1 MILAI
6 QYPEWL
12 KPTVI
17 PGFPFLRW
25 YGLMYL
31 FAFMTAY
38 FLYRYQVKKGEFEKY
53 SGSGNKM
60 TGEDVTDVFV
70 WGIMG
75 LLLGA
80 RIFGTL
86 VYNYKEY
93 LPQPW
98 LIFWPFERDVSGG
111 WSFTGFHGMSYHGGF
126 VGGFIGVLLWAKRR
140 KFNFAAVADLMA
152 VSIPLGY
159 TFGRLGN
166 FANGELYGRITTSK
180 IGMIFPQTP
189 FEDRFFLAE
198 GWVRSFAEKA
208 GLTVQEGASVIN
220 LPRHPSQLYEA
231 FFEGIVL
238 WLILWFI
245 RKKKPFNGFLVCI
258 YTLGYGVFRFFIEY
272 FRQPDSNMGYK
283 ISVTGSTN
291 IYIYESWK
299 NISTGQ
305 LFCCAMIAGALIA
318 ITVLAV
324 INKKASRKTLSDFRD
339 V

>member
-6 QYPEWL
+6 KYPQWL
-12 KPTVI
+12 KPEII
-17 PGFPFLRW
+17 PGFPLLRW

-53 SGSGNKM
+53 SGSVKTM
-60 TGEDVTDVFV
+60 SREDVIDVFF
-70 WGIMG
+70 WGIAG

-86 VYNYKEY
+86 VYNYEEY
-93 LPQPW
+93 LPRPW
-98 LIFWPFERDVSGG
+98 LIFWPFMEDASGK
-111 WSFTGFHGMSYHGGF
+111 WVFTGFQGISYHGGF
-126 VGGFIGVLLWAKRR
+126 IGGFLGVLLWAKKN

-159 TFGRLGN
+159 TFGRFGN
-166 FANGELYGRITTSK
+166 FANGELYGRITTSG
-180 IGMIFPQTP
+180 IGMIFPQVP
-189 FEDRFFLAE
+189 ESDKFFLGE
-198 GWVRSFAEKA
+198 EWVRAFAEKA
-208 GLTVQEGASVIN
+208 GIAVQEGASIIN

-238 WLILWFI
+238 WAILWFL
-245 RKKKPFNGFLVCI
+245 RKKKPFNGFLVCV
-258 YTLGYGVFRFFIEY
+258 YTLGYGLFRFFIEY
-272 FRQPDSNMGYK
+272 FRQPDANMGYK
-283 ISVTGSTN
+283 ISASGSTN

-305 LFCCAMIAGALIA
+305 IFCFIMIAGSIIA
-318 ITVLAV
+318 MAALAV
-324 INKKASRKTLSDFRD
+324 LNKKSKNNG
-339 V
+339 